1 MFDIKK
7 YKEQLDKLLEFADEF
22 HYVTESYIYEIFEND
37 YNKLA
42 KDIEKYLDNLN
53 IEVIHDISEETE
65 PSDEEL
71 LNVYS
76 NDSLI
81 DINDFQVDSFA
92 NENVN
97 VNDLIKTYLNDIG
110 KIPLLDY
117 QQELKCAKEIQ
128 EGNKAEKTLVTNKN
142 LSKEEK
148 KSLRKISLVGLE
160 ARQLL
165 IESNLRLVVSIAK
178 RYLNRGLAFM
188 DLIQEGNIGLI
199 KAVYKFDP
207 SRGFRFSTYGT
218 WWIRQ
223 AISRAI
229 ADKGR
234 LVRLPVHM
242 ADAVNKLIKEKSL
255 LTQKLQKEPTD
266 EELANHLGISLERV
280 QYLFQV
286 SQEVLSLDTNIDED
300 DTMLVDIIPDIT
312 AVNPSIYLEN
322 LEYRNKIDKML
333 KTLTPRE
340 ERIIRLRYGLE
351 DNTIHTLED
360 IAKEFGITRERVRQL
375 EVKAIRRLRHPSRLK
390 IIK

>member
-1 MFDIKK
+1 MLDIKK
-7 YKEQLDKLLEFADEF
+7 YRGQINRLLNFSEQFQ
-22 HYVTESYIYEIFEND
+22 YVTQSFIYEVFELESNEIID
-37 YNKLA
+37 EV
-42 KDIEKYLDNLN
+42 IKYLQSVN
-53 IEVIHDISEETE
+53 IDVINDFTDEIE

-71 LNVYS
+71 LKVYS
-76 NDSLI
+76 NEVLDEI
-81 DINDFQVDSFA
+81 DLVNDNINI
-92 NENVN
+92 
-97 VNDLIKTYLNDIG
+97 NDLIKTYLNDIG

-117 QQELKCAKEIQ
+117 QQEIRCAKDIQ
-128 EGNKAEKTLVTNKN
+128 AGSKAEKELANNKM

-148 KSLRKISLVGLE
+148 KTLKKITFIGLE

-178 RYLNRGLAFM
+178 RYINRGLTFM
-188 DLIQEGNIGLI
+188 DLVQEGNIGLI
-199 KAVYKFDP
+199 KAVYKYDP

-234 LVRLPVHM
+234 MVRLPVHM
-242 ADAVNKLIKEKSL
+242 SDVINRVIKEKTL
-255 LTQKLQKEPTD
+255 LTQKLQKEPSN
-266 EELANHLGISLERV
+266 EELAESLGMSLERLE
-280 QYLFQV
+280 YIYQV
-286 SQEVLSLDTNIDED
+286 SQDVVSLDSNIDNEEE
-300 DTMLVDIIPDIT
+300 TFLVDVIPDIT
-312 AVNPSIYLEN
+312 AVNPVTYLEN

-340 ERIIRLRYGLE
+340 ERIIKLRYGLE

>member
-7 YKEQLDKLLEFADEF
+7 YKEELNKCISFSKEF
-22 HYVTESYIYEIFEND
+22 HYLSESYIYEVFDSNFEKVID
-37 YNKLA
+37 EL
-42 KDIEKYLDNLN
+42 EQYLKTLN
-53 IEVIHDISEETE
+53 IEIIHDMSDEVE

-71 LNVYS
+71 LKVYS
-76 NDSLI
+76 NDEMIEFDLNQNDNI
-81 DINDFQVDSFA
+81 TINDLVKS
-92 NENVN
+92 
-97 VNDLIKTYLNDIG
+97 YLNDIG

-117 QQELKCAKEIQ
+117 NQEVKCAKEIQ
-128 EGNKAEKTLVTNKN
+128 EGNKAEKILANNKL
-142 LSKEEK
+142 LSIEEK
-148 KSLRKISLVGLE
+148 KSLRRVSLIGLE

-178 RYLNRGLAFM
+178 RYLNRGLTFM

-199 KAVYKFDP
+199 KAVYKYDP
-207 SRGFRFSTYGT
+207 TRGFRFSTYGT

-234 LVRLPVHM
+234 IVRLPVHM
-242 ADAVNKLIKEKSL
+242 TDAVNKLIKERNM
-255 LTQKLQKEPTD
+255 LTQRLQKEPTN
-266 EELANHLGISLERV
+266 EELARHLNLPIEKV
-280 QYLFQV
+280 EYLLQV
-286 SQEVLSLDTNIDED
+286 SQEVVSLDSSIDIEED
-300 DTMLVDIIPDIT
+300 TILADVIPDIA
-312 AVNPSIYLEN
+312 AVNPSVYLEN
-322 LEYRNKIDKML
+322 LEYRNKIDTML

-351 DNTIHTLED
+351 DNVIHTLED

>member
-7 YKEQLDKLLEFADEF
+7 YKGQINRLINFSEQFQ
-22 HYVTESYIYEIFEND
+22 YVTQSFIYEVFESENNEIID
-37 YNKLA
+37 EV
-42 KDIEKYLDNLN
+42 IKYLKSIN
-53 IEVIHDISEETE
+53 IDVINDFTDEIE

-71 LNVYS
+71 LKVYS
-76 NDSLI
+76 SEVLEEIDLVNDN
-81 DINDFQVDSFA
+81 INI
-92 NENVN
+92 
-97 VNDLIKTYLNDIG
+97 NDLIKTYLNDIG

-117 QQELKCAKEIQ
+117 QQEIKCAKDIQ
-128 EGNKAEKTLVTNKN
+128 AGSKAEKELANNKM

-148 KSLRKISLVGLE
+148 KTLKKITFIGLE

-178 RYLNRGLAFM
+178 KYINRGLTFM
-188 DLIQEGNIGLI
+188 DLVQEGNIGLI
-199 KAVYKFDP
+199 KAVYKYDP

-234 LVRLPVHM
+234 MVRLPVHM
-242 ADAVNKLIKEKSL
+242 TDVINRVLKEKTI
-255 LTQKLQKEPTD
+255 LTQKLQKEPTN
-266 EELANHLGISLERV
+266 EELAESLGMSLERLE
-280 QYLFQV
+280 YIYQV
-286 SQEVLSLDTNIDED
+286 SQDVVSLDSNIDNEEE
-300 DTMLVDIIPDIT
+300 TFLVDVIPDIT
-312 AVNPSIYLEN
+312 AVNPVAYLEN

-340 ERIIRLRYGLE
+340 ERIIKLRYGLE

>member
-1 MFDIKK
+1 MFDVKK
-7 YKEQLDKLLEFADEF
+7 YKGQINRLINFSEQFQ
-22 HYVTESYIYEIFEND
+22 YVTQSFIYEVFESENNEIID
-37 YNKLA
+37 EV
-42 KDIEKYLDNLN
+42 IKYLKSIN
-53 IEVIHDISEETE
+53 IDVINDFTDEIE

-71 LNVYS
+71 LKVYS
-76 NDSLI
+76 SEVLEEI
-81 DINDFQVDSFA
+81 DLIND
-92 NENVN
+92 NINI
-97 VNDLIKTYLNDIG
+97 NDLIKTYLNDIG

-117 QQELKCAKEIQ
+117 QQEIKCAKDIQ
-128 EGNKAEKTLVTNKN
+128 AGSKAEKELANNKM

-148 KSLRKISLVGLE
+148 KTLKKITFIGLE

-178 RYLNRGLAFM
+178 KYINRGLTFM
-188 DLIQEGNIGLI
+188 DLVQEGNIGLI
-199 KAVYKFDP
+199 KAVYKYDP

-234 LVRLPVHM
+234 MVRLPVHM
-242 ADAVNKLIKEKSL
+242 TDVINRVLKEKTI
-255 LTQKLQKEPTD
+255 LTQKLQKEPTN
-266 EELANHLGISLERV
+266 EELAESLGMSLERLE
-280 QYLFQV
+280 YIYQV
-286 SQEVLSLDTNIDED
+286 SQDVVSLDSNIDNEEE
-300 DTMLVDIIPDIT
+300 TFLVDVIPDIT
-312 AVNPSIYLEN
+312 AVNPVAYLEN

-340 ERIIRLRYGLE
+340 ERIIKLRYGLE

>member
-1 MFDIKK
+1 MFDVKK
-7 YKEQLDKLLEFADEF
+7 YKGQINRLINFSEQFQ
-22 HYVTESYIYEIFEND
+22 YVTQSFIYEVFESENNEIID
-37 YNKLA
+37 EL
-42 KDIEKYLDNLN
+42 IKYLKSIN
-53 IEVIHDISEETE
+53 IDVINDFTDEIE

-71 LNVYS
+71 LKVYS
-76 NDSLI
+76 SEVLEEIDLVNDN
-81 DINDFQVDSFA
+81 INI
-92 NENVN
+92 
-97 VNDLIKTYLNDIG
+97 NDLIKTYLNDIG

-117 QQELKCAKEIQ
+117 QQEIKCAKDIQ
-128 EGNKAEKTLVTNKN
+128 AGSKAEKELANNKM

-148 KSLRKISLVGLE
+148 KTLKKITFIGLE

-178 RYLNRGLAFM
+178 KYINRGLTFM
-188 DLIQEGNIGLI
+188 DLVQEGNIGLI
-199 KAVYKFDP
+199 KAVYKYDP

-234 LVRLPVHM
+234 MVRLPVHM
-242 ADAVNKLIKEKSL
+242 TDVINRVLKEKTM
-255 LTQKLQKEPTD
+255 LTQKLQKEPTN
-266 EELANHLGISLERV
+266 EELAESLGMSLERLE
-280 QYLFQV
+280 YIYQV
-286 SQEVLSLDTNIDED
+286 SQDVVSLDSNIDNEEE
-300 DTMLVDIIPDIT
+300 TFLVDVIPDIT
-312 AVNPSIYLEN
+312 AVNPVAYLEN

-340 ERIIRLRYGLE
+340 ERIIKLRYGLE

>member
-1 MFDIKK
+1 MFDVKK
-7 YKEQLDKLLEFADEF
+7 YKGQINRLINFSEQFQ
-22 HYVTESYIYEIFEND
+22 YVTQSFIYEVFESENNEIID
-37 YNKLA
+37 EV
-42 KDIEKYLDNLN
+42 IKYLKSVN
-53 IEVIHDISEETE
+53 IDVINDFTDEIE

-71 LNVYS
+71 LKVYS
-76 NDSLI
+76 SEVLEEIDLVNDN
-81 DINDFQVDSFA
+81 INI
-92 NENVN
+92 
-97 VNDLIKTYLNDIG
+97 NDLIKTYLNDIG

-117 QQELKCAKEIQ
+117 QQEIKCAKDIQ
-128 EGNKAEKTLVTNKN
+128 AGSKAEKELANNKM

-148 KSLRKISLVGLE
+148 KTLKKITFIGLE

-178 RYLNRGLAFM
+178 KYINRGLTFM
-188 DLIQEGNIGLI
+188 DLVQEGNIGLI
-199 KAVYKFDP
+199 KAVYKYDP

-234 LVRLPVHM
+234 MVRLPVHM
-242 ADAVNKLIKEKSL
+242 TDVINRVLKEKTI
-255 LTQKLQKEPTD
+255 LTQKLQKEPTN
-266 EELANHLGISLERV
+266 EELAESLGMSLERLE
-280 QYLFQV
+280 YIYQV
-286 SQEVLSLDTNIDED
+286 SQDVVSLDSNIDNEEE
-300 DTMLVDIIPDIT
+300 TFLVDVIPDIT
-312 AVNPSIYLEN
+312 AVNPVAYLEN

-340 ERIIRLRYGLE
+340 ERIIKLRYGLE

>member
-1 MFDIKK
+1 M
-7 YKEQLDKLLEFADEF
+7 
-22 HYVTESYIYEIFEND
+22 H
-37 YNKLA
+37 
-42 KDIEKYLDNLN
+42 
-53 IEVIHDISEETE
+53 
-65 PSDEEL
+65 
-71 LNVYS
+71 
-76 NDSLI
+76 DSLI
-81 DINDFQVDSFA
+81 VTPN
-92 NENVN
+92 
-97 VNDLIKTYLNDIG
+97 LLTYLSPFDIG

-117 QQELKCAKEIQ
+117 QQEIRCAKDIQ
-128 EGNKAEKTLVTNKN
+128 AGSKAEKELANNKM

-148 KSLRKISLVGLE
+148 KTLKKITFIGLE

-178 RYLNRGLAFM
+178 RYINRGLTFM
-188 DLIQEGNIGLI
+188 DLVQEGNIGLI
-199 KAVYKFDP
+199 KAVYKYDP

-234 LVRLPVHM
+234 MVRLPVHM
-242 ADAVNKLIKEKSL
+242 SDVINRVIKEKTL
-255 LTQKLQKEPTD
+255 LTQKLQKEPSN
-266 EELANHLGISLERV
+266 EELAESLGMSLERLE
-280 QYLFQV
+280 YIYQV
-286 SQEVLSLDTNIDED
+286 SQDVVSLDSNIDNEEE
-300 DTMLVDIIPDIT
+300 TFLVDVIPDIT
-312 AVNPSIYLEN
+312 AVNPVIYLEN

-340 ERIIRLRYGLE
+340 ERIIKLRYGLE

>member
-1 MFDIKK
+1 MLDIKK
-7 YKEQLDKLLEFADEF
+7 YRGQINRLLNFSEQFQ
-22 HYVTESYIYEIFEND
+22 YVTQSFIYEVFELESNEIID
-37 YNKLA
+37 EV
-42 KDIEKYLDNLN
+42 IKYLQSVN
-53 IEVIHDISEETE
+53 IDVINDFTDEIE

-71 LNVYS
+71 LKVYS
-76 NDSLI
+76 NEVLDEI
-81 DINDFQVDSFA
+81 DLVNDNINI
-92 NENVN
+92 
-97 VNDLIKTYLNDIG
+97 NDLIKTYLNDIG

-117 QQELKCAKEIQ
+117 QQEIRCAKDIQ
-128 EGNKAEKTLVTNKN
+128 AGSKAEKELASNKM

-148 KSLRKISLVGLE
+148 KTLKKITFIGLE

-178 RYLNRGLAFM
+178 RYINRGLTFM
-188 DLIQEGNIGLI
+188 DLVQEGNIGLI
-199 KAVYKFDP
+199 KAVYKYDP

-234 LVRLPVHM
+234 MVRLPVHM
-242 ADAVNKLIKEKSL
+242 SDVINRVIKEKTL
-255 LTQKLQKEPTD
+255 LTQKLQKEPSN
-266 EELANHLGISLERV
+266 EELAESLGMSLERLE
-280 QYLFQV
+280 YIYQV
-286 SQEVLSLDTNIDED
+286 SQDVVSLDSNIDNEEE
-300 DTMLVDIIPDIT
+300 TFLVDVIPDIT
-312 AVNPSIYLEN
+312 AVNPVTYLEN

-340 ERIIRLRYGLE
+340 ERIIKLRYGLE

>member
-1 MFDIKK
+1 MLDIKK
-7 YKEQLDKLLEFADEF
+7 YRGQINRLLNFSEQFQ
-22 HYVTESYIYEIFEND
+22 YVTQSFIYEVFELESNEIID
-37 YNKLA
+37 EV
-42 KDIEKYLDNLN
+42 IKYLQSVN
-53 IEVIHDISEETE
+53 IDVINDFTDEIE

-71 LNVYS
+71 LKVYS
-76 NDSLI
+76 NEVLDEI
-81 DINDFQVDSFA
+81 DLVNDNINI
-92 NENVN
+92 
-97 VNDLIKTYLNDIG
+97 NDLIKTYLNDIG

-117 QQELKCAKEIQ
+117 QQEIRCAKDIQ
-128 EGNKAEKTLVTNKN
+128 AGSKAEKELANNKM

-148 KSLRKISLVGLE
+148 KTLKKITFIGLE

-178 RYLNRGLAFM
+178 RYINRGLTFM
-188 DLIQEGNIGLI
+188 DLVQEGNIGLI
-199 KAVYKFDP
+199 KAVYKYDP

-234 LVRLPVHM
+234 MVRLPVHM
-242 ADAVNKLIKEKSL
+242 SDVINRVIKEKTL
-255 LTQKLQKEPTD
+255 LTQKLQKEPSN
-266 EELANHLGISLERV
+266 EELAESLGMSLERLE
-280 QYLFQV
+280 YIYQV
-286 SQEVLSLDTNIDED
+286 SQDVVSLDSNIDNEEE
-300 DTMLVDIIPDIT
+300 TFLVDVIPDIT
-312 AVNPSIYLEN
+312 AVNPVTYLEN
-322 LEYRNKIDKML
+322 LEYRKKIDKML

-340 ERIIRLRYGLE
+340 ERIIKLRYGLE

>member
-1 MFDIKK
+1 MLDIKK
-7 YKEQLDKLLEFADEF
+7 YRGQINRLLNFSEQFQ
-22 HYVTESYIYEIFEND
+22 YVTQSFIYEVFELESNEIID
-37 YNKLA
+37 EV
-42 KDIEKYLDNLN
+42 IKYLQSVN
-53 IEVIHDISEETE
+53 IDVINDFTDEIE

-71 LNVYS
+71 LKVYS
-76 NDSLI
+76 NEVLDEI
-81 DINDFQVDSFA
+81 DFVNDNINI
-92 NENVN
+92 
-97 VNDLIKTYLNDIG
+97 NDLIKTYLNDIG

-117 QQELKCAKEIQ
+117 QQEIRCAKDIQ
-128 EGNKAEKTLVTNKN
+128 AGSKAEKELANNKM

-148 KSLRKISLVGLE
+148 KTLKKITFIGLE

-178 RYLNRGLAFM
+178 RYINRGLTFM
-188 DLIQEGNIGLI
+188 DLVQEGNIGLI
-199 KAVYKFDP
+199 KAVYKYDP

-234 LVRLPVHM
+234 MVRLPVHM
-242 ADAVNKLIKEKSL
+242 SDVINRVIKEKTL
-255 LTQKLQKEPTD
+255 LTQKLQKEPSN
-266 EELANHLGISLERV
+266 EELAESLGMSLERLE
-280 QYLFQV
+280 YIYQV
-286 SQEVLSLDTNIDED
+286 SQDVVSLDSNIDNEEE
-300 DTMLVDIIPDIT
+300 TFLVDVIPDIT
-312 AVNPSIYLEN
+312 AVNPVTYLEN

-340 ERIIRLRYGLE
+340 ERIIKLRYGLE

>member
-1 MFDIKK
+1 MLDTKK
-7 YKEQLDKLLEFADEF
+7 YKEQLNKLLNFNDEF
-22 HYVTESYIYEIFEND
+22 HYVTESYICEIFEID
-37 YNKLA
+37 RSILF
-42 KDIEKYLDNLN
+42 DDVIKYLESKN
-53 IEVIHDISEETE
+53 IEIVCDLTDEIE

-71 LNVYS
+71 LSVNS
-76 NDSLI
+76 NELLDEI
-81 DINDFQVDSFA
+81 EFNT
-92 NENVN
+92 NEYVN
-97 VNDLIKTYLNDIG
+97 INDLIRIYLNDIG
-110 KIPLLDY
+110 KIPLLSY
-117 QQELKCAKEIQ
+117 EQELKCANEIKR
-128 EGNKAEKTLVTNKN
+128 GTAAEKELATNKS
-142 LSKEEK
+142 LTSEEK
-148 KSLRKISLVGLE
+148 KELRKVSFIGLE

-199 KAVYKFDP
+199 KAVYKYDP

-234 LVRLPVHM
+234 MVRLPVHM
-242 ADAVNKLIKEKSL
+242 SEAVSKLMKERTIL
-255 LTQKLQKEPTD
+255 AQMLQKEPTN
-266 EELANHLGISLERV
+266 EELAAYLDIPLERV
-280 QYLFQV
+280 EFLLQA
-286 SQEVLSLDTNIDED
+286 SQDVVSLDISIDDEEETLLSD
-300 DTMLVDIIPDIT
+300 VIPDIT
-312 AVNPSIYLEN
+312 AVNPSTYLEN
-322 LEYRNKIDKML
+322 LEYKNKIDKML

-351 DNTIHTLED
+351 DNIIHTLED

>member
-1 MFDIKK
+1 MLDIKK
-7 YKEQLDKLLEFADEF
+7 YRGQINRLLNFSEQFQ
-22 HYVTESYIYEIFEND
+22 YVTQSFIYEVFELESNEIID
-37 YNKLA
+37 EV
-42 KDIEKYLDNLN
+42 IKYLQSVN
-53 IEVIHDISEETE
+53 IDVINDFTDEIE

-71 LNVYS
+71 LKVYS
-76 NDSLI
+76 NEVLDEI
-81 DINDFQVDSFA
+81 DLVNDNINI
-92 NENVN
+92 
-97 VNDLIKTYLNDIG
+97 NDLIKTYLNDIG

-117 QQELKCAKEIQ
+117 QQEIRCAKDIQ
-128 EGNKAEKTLVTNKN
+128 AGSKAEKELANNKM

-148 KSLRKISLVGLE
+148 KTLKKITFIGLE

-178 RYLNRGLAFM
+178 RYINRGLTFM
-188 DLIQEGNIGLI
+188 DLVQEGNIGLI
-199 KAVYKFDP
+199 KAVYKYDS

-234 LVRLPVHM
+234 MVRLPVHM
-242 ADAVNKLIKEKSL
+242 SDVINRVIKEKTL
-255 LTQKLQKEPTD
+255 LTQKLQKEPSN
-266 EELANHLGISLERV
+266 EELAESLGMSLERLE
-280 QYLFQV
+280 YIYQV
-286 SQEVLSLDTNIDED
+286 SQDVVSLDSNIDNEEE
-300 DTMLVDIIPDIT
+300 TFLVDVIPDIT
-312 AVNPSIYLEN
+312 AVNPVTYLEN

-340 ERIIRLRYGLE
+340 ERIIKLRYGLE

>member
-1 MFDIKK
+1 MDK
-7 YKEQLDKLLEFADEF
+7 YKRPTLILNKTIEDKKIVWKGSGRGPGEDGLEDFRRFLENSGYFKLAQGHENAFGVAIDDEQL
-22 HYVTESYIYEIFEND
+22 ESFT
-37 YNKLA
+37 K
-42 KDIEKYLDNLN
+42 
-53 IEVIHDISEETE
+53 
-65 PSDEEL
+65 
-71 LNVYS
+71 YS
-76 NDSLI
+76 NEVLDEI
-81 DINDFQVDSFA
+81 DLVNDNINI
-92 NENVN
+92 
-97 VNDLIKTYLNDIG
+97 NDLIKTYLNDIG

-117 QQELKCAKEIQ
+117 QQEIKCAKDIQ
-128 EGNKAEKTLVTNKN
+128 AGSKAEKELANNKM

-148 KSLRKISLVGLE
+148 KTLRKITFIGLE

-178 RYLNRGLAFM
+178 RYINRGLTFM
-188 DLIQEGNIGLI
+188 DLVQEGNIGLI

-234 LVRLPVHM
+234 MVRLPVHM
-242 ADAVNKLIKEKSL
+242 TDVINKVLKEKTL
-255 LTQKLQKEPTD
+255 LTQKLQKEPTN
-266 EELANHLGISLERV
+266 EELAESLGMSLERLE
-280 QYLFQV
+280 YIYQV
-286 SQEVLSLDTNIDED
+286 SQDVVSLDSNIDNEEE
-300 DTMLVDIIPDIT
+300 TFLVDVIPDIT
-312 AVNPSIYLEN
+312 AVNPVIYLEN

-340 ERIIRLRYGLE
+340 ERIIKLRYGLE

>member
-1 MFDIKK
+1 MLDIKK
-7 YKEQLDKLLEFADEF
+7 YEEQLDKLLSFADEF
-22 HYVTESYIYEIFEND
+22 HYVAESYICEIFEID
-37 YNKLA
+37 KSKLLE
-42 KDIEKYLDNLN
+42 DIEKYLESKN
-53 IEVIHDISEETE
+53 IEIIHDLTDELE

-71 LNVYS
+71 LSVNS
-76 NDSLI
+76 NEVLDEFEFNT
-81 DINDFQVDSFA
+81 NDY
-92 NENVN
+92 VN
-97 VNDLIKTYLNDIG
+97 VNDLIRIYLNDIG
-110 KIPLLDY
+110 KIPLLSY
-117 QQELKCAKEIQ
+117 EQELKCANEIKQ
-128 EGNKAEKTLVTNKN
+128 GNNAEKELANNKS
-142 LSKEEK
+142 LSIDEK
-148 KSLRKISLVGLE
+148 KALRKISFLGLE

-199 KAVYKFDP
+199 KAVYKYDP

-242 ADAVNKLIKEKSL
+242 TEAVNKLMKERTV
-255 LTQKLQKEPTD
+255 LTQLLQKEPTN
-266 EELANHLGISLERV
+266 EELAAYLDIPLERV
-280 QYLFQV
+280 EFLLQS
-286 SQEVLSLDTNIDED
+286 SQDVISLDLNIDEEEE
-300 DTMLVDIIPDIT
+300 TLLVDVIPDIT

-322 LEYRNKIDKML
+322 LEYKNKIDKML

>member
-1 MFDIKK
+1 MLDIKK
-7 YKEQLDKLLEFADEF
+7 YRGQINRLLNFSEQFQ
-22 HYVTESYIYEIFEND
+22 YVTQSFIYEVFELESNEIID
-37 YNKLA
+37 EV
-42 KDIEKYLDNLN
+42 IKYLQSVN
-53 IEVIHDISEETE
+53 IDVINDFTDEIE

-71 LNVYS
+71 LKVYS
-76 NDSLI
+76 NEVLDEI
-81 DINDFQVDSFA
+81 DLVNDNINI
-92 NENVN
+92 
-97 VNDLIKTYLNDIG
+97 NDLIKTYLNDIG

-117 QQELKCAKEIQ
+117 QQEIRCAKDIQ
-128 EGNKAEKTLVTNKN
+128 AGSKAEKELANNKM

-148 KSLRKISLVGLE
+148 KTLKKITFIGLE

-178 RYLNRGLAFM
+178 RYINRGLTFM
-188 DLIQEGNIGLI
+188 DLVQEGNIGLI
-199 KAVYKFDP
+199 KAVYKYDP

-234 LVRLPVHM
+234 MVRLPVHM
-242 ADAVNKLIKEKSL
+242 SDVINRVIKEKTL
-255 LTQKLQKEPTD
+255 LTQKLQKEPSN
-266 EELANHLGISLERV
+266 EELAESLGMSLERLE
-280 QYLFQV
+280 YIYQV
-286 SQEVLSLDTNIDED
+286 SQDIVSLDSNIDNEEE
-300 DTMLVDIIPDIT
+300 TFLVDVIPDIT
-312 AVNPSIYLEN
+312 AVNPVTYLEN

-340 ERIIRLRYGLE
+340 ERIIKLRYGLE

>member
-1 MFDIKK
+1 MLDTKK
-7 YKEQLDKLLEFADEF
+7 YRGQINRLLNFSEQFQ
-22 HYVTESYIYEIFEND
+22 YVTQSFIYEVFELESNEIID
-37 YNKLA
+37 EV
-42 KDIEKYLDNLN
+42 IKYLKSVD
-53 IEVIHDISEETE
+53 IEVINDFTDEIE

-71 LNVYS
+71 LKVYS
-76 NDSLI
+76 NEVLDEI
-81 DINDFQVDSFA
+81 DLVNDNINI
-92 NENVN
+92 
-97 VNDLIKTYLNDIG
+97 NDLIKTYLNDIG

-117 QQELKCAKEIQ
+117 QQEIKCAKDIQ
-128 EGNKAEKTLVTNKN
+128 AGSKAEKELANNKM

-148 KSLRKISLVGLE
+148 KTLRKITFIGLE

-178 RYLNRGLAFM
+178 RYINRGLTFM
-188 DLIQEGNIGLI
+188 DLVQEGNIGLI

-234 LVRLPVHM
+234 MVRLPVHM
-242 ADAVNKLIKEKSL
+242 TDVINKVLKEKTL
-255 LTQKLQKEPTD
+255 LTQKLQKEPTN
-266 EELANHLGISLERV
+266 EELAESLGMSLERLE
-280 QYLFQV
+280 YIYQV
-286 SQEVLSLDTNIDED
+286 SQDVVSLDSNIDNEEE
-300 DTMLVDIIPDIT
+300 TFLVDVIPDIT
-312 AVNPSIYLEN
+312 AVNPVIYLEN

-340 ERIIRLRYGLE
+340 ERIIKLRYGLE

>member
-7 YKEQLDKLLEFADEF
+7 YKGQINRLINFSEQFQ
-22 HYVTESYIYEIFEND
+22 YVTQSFIYEVFESENNEIID
-37 YNKLA
+37 EV
-42 KDIEKYLDNLN
+42 IKYLKSIN
-53 IEVIHDISEETE
+53 IDVINDFTDEIE

-71 LNVYS
+71 LKVYS
-76 NDSLI
+76 SEVLEEIDLVNDN
-81 DINDFQVDSFA
+81 INI
-92 NENVN
+92 
-97 VNDLIKTYLNDIG
+97 NDLIKTYLNDIG

-117 QQELKCAKEIQ
+117 QQEIKCAKDIQ
-128 EGNKAEKTLVTNKN
+128 AGSKAEKELANNKM

-148 KSLRKISLVGLE
+148 KTLKKITFIGLE

-178 RYLNRGLAFM
+178 KYINRGLTFM
-188 DLIQEGNIGLI
+188 DLVQEGNIGLI
-199 KAVYKFDP
+199 KAVYKYDP

-234 LVRLPVHM
+234 MVRLPVHM
-242 ADAVNKLIKEKSL
+242 TDVINRVLKEKTL
-255 LTQKLQKEPTD
+255 LTQKLQKEPTN
-266 EELANHLGISLERV
+266 EELAESLGMSLERLE
-280 QYLFQV
+280 YIYQV
-286 SQEVLSLDTNIDED
+286 SQDVVSLDSNIDNEEE
-300 DTMLVDIIPDIT
+300 TFLVDVIPDIT
-312 AVNPSIYLEN
+312 AVNPVAYLEN

-340 ERIIRLRYGLE
+340 ERIIKLRYGLE

>member
-1 MFDIKK
+1 MLDIKK
-7 YKEQLDKLLEFADEF
+7 YRGQINRLLNFSEQFQ
-22 HYVTESYIYEIFEND
+22 YVTQSFIYEVFELESNEIID
-37 YNKLA
+37 EV
-42 KDIEKYLDNLN
+42 IKYLQSVN
-53 IEVIHDISEETE
+53 IDVINDFTDEIE

-71 LNVYS
+71 LKVYS
-76 NDSLI
+76 NEVLDEI
-81 DINDFQVDSFA
+81 DLVNDNINI
-92 NENVN
+92 
-97 VNDLIKTYLNDIG
+97 NDLIKTYLHDIG

-117 QQELKCAKEIQ
+117 QQEIRCAKDIQ
-128 EGNKAEKTLVTNKN
+128 AGSKAEKELANNKM

-148 KSLRKISLVGLE
+148 KTLKKITFIGLE

-178 RYLNRGLAFM
+178 RYINRGLTFM
-188 DLIQEGNIGLI
+188 DLVQEGNIGLI
-199 KAVYKFDP
+199 KAVYKYDP

-234 LVRLPVHM
+234 MVRLPVHM
-242 ADAVNKLIKEKSL
+242 SDVINRVIKEKTL
-255 LTQKLQKEPTD
+255 LTQKLQKEPSN
-266 EELANHLGISLERV
+266 EELAESLGMSLERLE
-280 QYLFQV
+280 YIYQV
-286 SQEVLSLDTNIDED
+286 SQDVVSLDSNIDNEEE
-300 DTMLVDIIPDIT
+300 TFLVDVIPDIT
-312 AVNPSIYLEN
+312 AVNPVTYLEN

-340 ERIIRLRYGLE
+340 ERIIKLRYGLE

>member
-1 MFDIKK
+1 MFDVKK
-7 YKEQLDKLLEFADEF
+7 YKGQINRLINFSEQFQ
-22 HYVTESYIYEIFEND
+22 YVTQSFIYEVFESENNEIID
-37 YNKLA
+37 EV
-42 KDIEKYLDNLN
+42 IKYLKSVN
-53 IEVIHDISEETE
+53 IDVINDFTDEIE

-71 LNVYS
+71 LKVYS
-76 NDSLI
+76 SEVLEEIDLVNDN
-81 DINDFQVDSFA
+81 INI
-92 NENVN
+92 
-97 VNDLIKTYLNDIG
+97 NDLIKTYLNDIG

-117 QQELKCAKEIQ
+117 QQEIKCAKDIQ
-128 EGNKAEKTLVTNKN
+128 AGSKAEKELANNKM

-148 KSLRKISLVGLE
+148 KTLKKITFIGLE

-178 RYLNRGLAFM
+178 KYINRGLTFM
-188 DLIQEGNIGLI
+188 DLVQEGNIGLI
-199 KAVYKFDP
+199 KAVYKYDP

-234 LVRLPVHM
+234 MVRLPVHM
-242 ADAVNKLIKEKSL
+242 TDVINRVLKEKTL
-255 LTQKLQKEPTD
+255 LTQKLQKEPTN
-266 EELANHLGISLERV
+266 EELAESLGMSLERLE
-280 QYLFQV
+280 YIYQV
-286 SQEVLSLDTNIDED
+286 SQDVVSLDSNIDNEEE
-300 DTMLVDIIPDIT
+300 TFLVDVIPDIT
-312 AVNPSIYLEN
+312 AVNPVAYLEN

-340 ERIIRLRYGLE
+340 ERIIKLRYGLE

>member
-1 MFDIKK
+1 MFDVKK
-7 YKEQLDKLLEFADEF
+7 YKGQINRLINFSEQFQ
-22 HYVTESYIYEIFEND
+22 YVTQSFIYEVFESENNEIID
-37 YNKLA
+37 EV
-42 KDIEKYLDNLN
+42 IKYLKSIN
-53 IEVIHDISEETE
+53 IDVINDFTDEIE

-71 LNVYS
+71 LKVYS
-76 NDSLI
+76 SEVLEEIDLVNDN
-81 DINDFQVDSFA
+81 INI
-92 NENVN
+92 
-97 VNDLIKTYLNDIG
+97 NDLIKTYLNDIG

-117 QQELKCAKEIQ
+117 QQEIKCAKDIQ
-128 EGNKAEKTLVTNKN
+128 AGSKAEKELANNKM

-148 KSLRKISLVGLE
+148 KTLKKITFIGLE

-178 RYLNRGLAFM
+178 KYINRGLTFM
-188 DLIQEGNIGLI
+188 DLVQEGNIGLI
-199 KAVYKFDP
+199 KAVYKYDP

-234 LVRLPVHM
+234 MVRLPVHM
-242 ADAVNKLIKEKSL
+242 TDVINRVLKEKTI
-255 LTQKLQKEPTD
+255 LTQKLQKEPTN
-266 EELANHLGISLERV
+266 EELAESLGMSLERLE
-280 QYLFQV
+280 YIYQV
-286 SQEVLSLDTNIDED
+286 SQDVVSLDSNIDNEEE
-300 DTMLVDIIPDIT
+300 TFLVDVIPDIT
-312 AVNPSIYLEN
+312 AVNPVAYLEN

-340 ERIIRLRYGLE
+340 ERIIKLRYGLE

>member
-1 MFDIKK
+1 MFDTRK
-7 YKEQLDKLLEFADEF
+7 YNEQLDKLLSFENEF
-22 HYVTESYIYEIFEND
+22 HYVTESYICEIFEIDRSNLFD
-37 YNKLA
+37 E
-42 KDIEKYLDNLN
+42 IVKYLDSEN
-53 IEVIHDISEETE
+53 IEVVHDLTDEIE

-71 LNVYS
+71 LNVNS
-76 NDSLI
+76 NEILDDI
-81 DINDFQVDSFA
+81 DFNT
-92 NENVN
+92 NEYVN
-97 VNDLIKTYLNDIG
+97 VNDLIRIYLNDIG
-110 KIPLLDY
+110 KIPLLSY
-117 QQELKCAKEIQ
+117 EQELKCANEIKK
-128 EGNKAEKTLVTNKN
+128 GIAAEKELSTNKS
-142 LSKEEK
+142 LTIDGKKE
-148 KSLRKISLVGLE
+148 LRKISFIGLE

-199 KAVYKFDP
+199 KAVYKYDP

-234 LVRLPVHM
+234 MVRLPVHM
-242 ADAVNKLIKEKSL
+242 TEAVSKLMKERTV
-255 LTQKLQKEPTD
+255 LTQILQRDPTN
-266 EELANHLGISLERV
+266 EELAVYLDMSLERV
-280 QYLFQV
+280 EFLLQA
-286 SQEVLSLDTNIDED
+286 SQDVVSLDISIDDEEETLLSD
-300 DTMLVDIIPDIT
+300 VIPDIT
-312 AVNPSIYLEN
+312 AVNPSTYLEN
-322 LEYRNKIDKML
+322 LEYKNKIDKML

-351 DNTIHTLED
+351 DNVIHTLED

>member
-1 MFDIKK
+1 MFDTRK
-7 YKEQLDKLLEFADEF
+7 YKEQLDKLLSFENEF
-22 HYVTESYIYEIFEND
+22 HYVTESYICEIFEIDRSNLFD
-37 YNKLA
+37 E
-42 KDIEKYLDNLN
+42 IVKYLESIN
-53 IEVIHDISEETE
+53 IEVVHDLTDEIE

-71 LNVYS
+71 LNVNS
-76 NDSLI
+76 NEILDDI
-81 DINDFQVDSFA
+81 DFNT
-92 NENVN
+92 NEYVN
-97 VNDLIKTYLNDIG
+97 VNDLIRIYLNDIG
-110 KIPLLDY
+110 KIPLLSY
-117 QQELKCAKEIQ
+117 EQELKCANDIKK
-128 EGNKAEKTLVTNKN
+128 GVAAEKELSTNKS
-142 LSKEEK
+142 LTVEGK
-148 KSLRKISLVGLE
+148 KDLRKISFIGLE

-199 KAVYKFDP
+199 KAVYKYDP

-234 LVRLPVHM
+234 MVRLPVHM
-242 ADAVNKLIKEKSL
+242 TEAVSKLMKERTV
-255 LTQKLQKEPTD
+255 LTQILQKEPTN
-266 EELANHLGISLERV
+266 EELAAYLDMPLEKV
-280 QYLFQV
+280 EFLLQA
-286 SQEVLSLDTNIDED
+286 SLDVVSLDISIDDEEETLLSD
-300 DTMLVDIIPDIT
+300 VIPDIT
-312 AVNPSIYLEN
+312 AVNPSTYLEN
-322 LEYRNKIDKML
+322 LEYKNKIDKML

-351 DNTIHTLED
+351 DNIIHTLED

>member
-1 MFDIKK
+1 MFDVKK
-7 YKEQLDKLLEFADEF
+7 YKGQINRLINFSEQFQ
-22 HYVTESYIYEIFEND
+22 YVTQSFIYEVFESENNEIID
-37 YNKLA
+37 EV
-42 KDIEKYLDNLN
+42 IKYLKSIN
-53 IEVIHDISEETE
+53 IDVINDFTDEIE

-71 LNVYS
+71 LKVYS
-76 NDSLI
+76 SEVLEEIDLVNDN
-81 DINDFQVDSFA
+81 INI
-92 NENVN
+92 
-97 VNDLIKTYLNDIG
+97 NDLIKTYLNDIG

-117 QQELKCAKEIQ
+117 QQEIKCAKDIQ
-128 EGNKAEKTLVTNKN
+128 AGSKAEKELANNKM

-148 KSLRKISLVGLE
+148 KTLKKITFIGLE

-178 RYLNRGLAFM
+178 KYINRGLTFM
-188 DLIQEGNIGLI
+188 DLVQEGNIGLI
-199 KAVYKFDP
+199 KAVYKYDP

-234 LVRLPVHM
+234 MVRLPVHM
-242 ADAVNKLIKEKSL
+242 TDVINRVLKEKTI
-255 LTQKLQKEPTD
+255 LTQKLQKEPTN
-266 EELANHLGISLERV
+266 EELAESLGMSVERLE
-280 QYLFQV
+280 YIYQV
-286 SQEVLSLDTNIDED
+286 SQDVVSLDSNIDNEEE
-300 DTMLVDIIPDIT
+300 TFLVDVIPDIT
-312 AVNPSIYLEN
+312 AVNPVAYLEN

-340 ERIIRLRYGLE
+340 ERIIKLRYGLE

>member
-1 MFDIKK
+1 MLDKKK
-7 YKEQLDKLLEFADEF
+7 YKEELNKCLSFAEEF
-22 HYVTESYIYEIFEND
+22 HYLTESYIYEVFDND
-37 YNKLA
+37 YEKVIAEL
-42 KDIEKYLDNLN
+42 EKYLETLN
-53 IEVIHDISEETE
+53 IEIIHDISDDLE

-71 LNVYS
+71 SNVYS
-76 NDSLI
+76 NNDLEELDFNSN
-81 DINDFQVDSFA
+81 DNINL
-92 NENVN
+92 
-97 VNDLIKTYLNDIG
+97 NDLIKTYLNDIG

-117 QQELKCAKEIQ
+117 QQEIKCAKEIQ
-128 EGNKAEKTLVTNKN
+128 EGNKAEKVLASNKK
-142 LSKEEK
+142 LSIEEK
-148 KSLRKISLVGLE
+148 KALRKVSLIGLE

-178 RYLNRGLAFM
+178 RYLNRGLSFM

-199 KAVYKFDP
+199 KAVYKYDP
-207 SRGFRFSTYGT
+207 LRGFRFSTYGT

-234 LVRLPVHM
+234 MVRLPVHM
-242 ADAVNKLIKEKSL
+242 TDAVNKLIKEKNL
-255 LTQKLQKEPTD
+255 LTQKLQKEPTND
-266 EELANHLGISLERV
+266 ELAHHLGLPLEKVEFLLQISQDVISL
-280 QYLFQV
+280 
-286 SQEVLSLDTNIDED
+286 DANIDLEED
-300 DTMLVDIIPDIT
+300 TILVDVIPDIT
-312 AVNPSIYLEN
+312 AVNPSVYLEN

-333 KTLTPRE
+333 KTLTLRE
-340 ERIIRLRYGLE
+340 ERIIKLRYGLE

>member
-1 MFDIKK
+1 MLDIKK
-7 YKEQLDKLLEFADEF
+7 YRGQINRLLNFSEQFQ
-22 HYVTESYIYEIFEND
+22 YVTQSFIYEVFELESNEIID
-37 YNKLA
+37 EV
-42 KDIEKYLDNLN
+42 IKYLQSVN
-53 IEVIHDISEETE
+53 IDVINDFTDEIE

-71 LNVYS
+71 LKVYS
-76 NDSLI
+76 NEVLDEI
-81 DINDFQVDSFA
+81 DLVNDNINI
-92 NENVN
+92 
-97 VNDLIKTYLNDIG
+97 NDLIKTYLNDIG

-117 QQELKCAKEIQ
+117 QQEIRCAKDIQ
-128 EGNKAEKTLVTNKN
+128 AGSKAEKELANNKM

-148 KSLRKISLVGLE
+148 KTLKKITFIGLE

-178 RYLNRGLAFM
+178 RYINRGLTFM
-188 DLIQEGNIGLI
+188 DLVQEGNIGLI
-199 KAVYKFDP
+199 KAVYKYDP

-234 LVRLPVHM
+234 MVRLPVHM
-242 ADAVNKLIKEKSL
+242 SDVINRVIKEKTL
-255 LTQKLQKEPTD
+255 LTQKLQKEPSN
-266 EELANHLGISLERV
+266 EELAESLGMSLERLE
-280 QYLFQV
+280 YIYQV
-286 SQEVLSLDTNIDED
+286 SQDVVSLDSNIDNEEE
-300 DTMLVDIIPDIT
+300 TFLVDVIPDIT
-312 AVNPSIYLEN
+312 AVNPVIYLEN

-340 ERIIRLRYGLE
+340 ERIIKLRYGLE

>member
-7 YKEQLDKLLEFADEF
+7 YKEQLDKLLEFSDEF

-37 YNKLA
+37 YNKLV

-71 LNVYS
+71 LSVYS

-81 DINDFQVDSFA
+81 DIDDFQTDNFST
-92 NENVN
+92 ENVN

-117 QQELKCAKEIQ
+117 QQEVKCAKEIQ
-128 EGNKAEKTLVTNKN
+128 EGNKAEKALVTNKN

-148 KSLRKISLVGLE
+148 KSLRKISLIGLE

-266 EELANHLGISLERV
+266 EELANHLGIPLERV

>member
-7 YKEQLDKLLEFADEF
+7 YKGQINRLINFSEQFQ
-22 HYVTESYIYEIFEND
+22 YVTQSFIYEVFESENNEIID
-37 YNKLA
+37 EV
-42 KDIEKYLDNLN
+42 IKYLKSIN
-53 IEVIHDISEETE
+53 IDVINDFTDEIE

-71 LNVYS
+71 LKVYS
-76 NDSLI
+76 REVLEEIDLVNDN
-81 DINDFQVDSFA
+81 INI
-92 NENVN
+92 
-97 VNDLIKTYLNDIG
+97 NDLIKTYLNDIG

-117 QQELKCAKEIQ
+117 QQEIKCAKDIQ
-128 EGNKAEKTLVTNKN
+128 AGSKVEKELANNKM

-148 KSLRKISLVGLE
+148 KTLKKITFIGLE

-178 RYLNRGLAFM
+178 KYINRGLTFM
-188 DLIQEGNIGLI
+188 DLVQEGNIGLI
-199 KAVYKFDP
+199 KAVYKYDP

-234 LVRLPVHM
+234 MVRLPVHM
-242 ADAVNKLIKEKSL
+242 TDVINRVLKEKTIF
-255 LTQKLQKEPTD
+255 TQKLQKEPTN
-266 EELANHLGISLERV
+266 EELAESLGMSLERLE
-280 QYLFQV
+280 YIYQV
-286 SQEVLSLDTNIDED
+286 SQDVVSLDSNIDNEEE
-300 DTMLVDIIPDIT
+300 TFLVDVIPDIT
-312 AVNPSIYLEN
+312 AVNPVAYLEN

-340 ERIIRLRYGLE
+340 ERIIKLRYGLE